1 MSVSKF
7 KRALW
12 VLKEFADA
20 APRGISVQE
29 LSDKWEYSSMNDEKE
44 RGIPE
49 RTFHRIRR
57 AIESAFGVVIECVKG
72 ADPRY
77 RVASKDLE
85 PGDNSLL
92 SLFLNKAEAKD
103 DVKSKSVREILG
115 LIMSGS
121 DIPSRDMK
129 DIKEIIYN
137 LRRVPY
143 EYGKQL
149 MNAVKAGEINGAD
162 ECDRDED
169 YRGYV
174 CVWNDA
180 VYHRTHLWLSIGIYD
195 DRVLFYVVTSV
206 QNKEYRERISDLL
219 HIDKGEIYRSDYWWY
234 EPTDKSLFQL
244 DFQTFPDMQE
254 VKRRV
259 ELLISRLAS
268 LPEEIHKLME

>member
-20 APRGISVQE
+20 SPKGISAQE

-44 RGIPE
+44 PGIPE

-57 AIESAFGVVIECVKG
+57 SVESAFGVVIECVKG
-72 ADPRY
+72 AEPRY

-92 SLFLNKAEAKD
+92 NLFLNKAEAKD
-103 DVKSKSVREILG
+103 DDKSKSVREILG

-129 DIKEIIYN
+129 DAKDIIYN

-149 MNAVKAGEINGAD
+149 MDAVMAGKIIGAD
-162 ECDRDED
+162 DCDWDED

-180 VYHRTHLWLSIGIYD
+180 DYHRTDLWLSIGIYD
-195 DRVLFYVVTSV
+195 DRVLFYIVTNV

-219 HIDKGEIYRSDYWWY
+219 QINNGEMYRSDYWWY
-234 EPTDKSLFQL
+234 EPADKSLFQL

-259 ELLISRLAS
+259 ELLISRIAS
-268 LPEEIHKLME
+268 LPEVIH